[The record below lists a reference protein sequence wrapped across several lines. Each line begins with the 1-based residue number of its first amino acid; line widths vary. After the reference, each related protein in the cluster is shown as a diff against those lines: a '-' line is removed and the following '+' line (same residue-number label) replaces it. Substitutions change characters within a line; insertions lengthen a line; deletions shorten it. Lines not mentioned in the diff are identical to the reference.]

1 MSNFDTTLFRA
12 VNDFAGRTQGLD
24 MLGVFAAVILLP
36 LMVALVVLA
45 SLTIKRLREEHF
57 WELPLRALVAGGVA
71 LAVREVV
78 GVLVGR
84 ARPFAALADVQ
95 PLIEMNSTHD
105 SFPSGHAAAAFAIAL
120 VVWKHDRDW
129 GAAFL
134 ILAALVALSRVFV
147 GVHYPSDIVAGA
159 LLGWGAAAAVHW
171 FEKRQWSKIE
181 RALRVR

>member
-1 MSNFDTTLFRA
+1 MDTSLFQ
-12 VNDFAGRTQGLD
+12 VINNLAGNWGVAD
-24 MLGVFAAVILLP
+24 ALGVFAAVVLLP
-36 LMVALVVLA
+36 LMGVLLVLA
-45 SLTIKRLREEHF
+45 SATVKRLREEHF
-57 WELPLRALVAGGVA
+57 WELPLKALVAAGVA
-71 LAVREVV
+71 FGVREVL

-84 ARPFAALADVQ
+84 ARPFVTLADVQ
-95 PLIEMNSTHD
+95 PLIAMDSTHD

-134 ILAALVALSRVFV
+134 ILATLVALSRVFV

-171 FEKRQWSKIE
+171 FEKRQWGKLE